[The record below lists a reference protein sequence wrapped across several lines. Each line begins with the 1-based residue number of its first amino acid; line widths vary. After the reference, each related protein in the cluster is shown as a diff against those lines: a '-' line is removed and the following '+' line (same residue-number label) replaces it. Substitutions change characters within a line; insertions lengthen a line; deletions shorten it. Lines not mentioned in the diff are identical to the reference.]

1 MTGFNWRRLSGLS
14 VTAVL
19 ALSVLTTPAH
29 AADQPAPSNPAGAFA
44 GLFSPDNPELAA
56 FQDLQGSTERV
67 RVIVLLKDRSRL
79 GSDAGEAQSLAT
91 QDDLVAQWSEKY
103 GLQLERQ
110 FGYLVN
116 GFAAT
121 MPADKMAAL
130 EAEGAVASV
139 KRERVYQ
146 TTDVAA
152 TERAA
157 DISRAVTQSALAQNA
172 AATGALAQGT
182 LATQPQE
189 NVPLEDASRDMQ
201 GAPAALADAGA
212 DGTGMVIA
220 IVDTGIDPTHRDM
233 RIDNCDTAKIKNIN
247 TAANPAF
254 TCKVPNGYNYADDNF
269 EIVDTTSSMHGM
281 HVAGIAAANGLDE
294 GQTFAT
300 TGRVEGMAPNAQ
312 LLAMKVFSNDPARS
326 RGAADGDIIA
336 AIEDSVK
343 LGADDRPLSAA
354 LPFPGEAAR
363 ISAS

>member
-1 MTGFNWRRLSGLS
+1 MTGFNWRRLGGLS
-14 VTAVL
+14 VTAALV
-19 ALSVLTTPAH
+19 LSVLTTPAL

-56 FQDLQGSTERV
+56 FQDLQGSNERV

-146 TTDVAA
+146 TTNVAA

-157 DISRAVTQSALAQNA
+157 DISRAVAQSALAQNA
-172 AATGALAQGT
+172 A
-182 LATQPQE
+182 
-189 NVPLEDASRDMQ
+189 
-201 GAPAALADAGA
+201 
-212 DGTGMVIA
+212 
-220 IVDTGIDPTHRDM
+220 
-233 RIDNCDTAKIKNIN
+233 
-247 TAANPAF
+247 
-254 TCKVPNGYNYADDNF
+254 
-269 EIVDTTSSMHGM
+269 EIGRA
-281 HVAGIAAANGLDE
+281 HV
-294 GQTFAT
+294 
-300 TGRVEGMAPNAQ
+300 
-312 LLAMKVFSNDPARS
+312 
-326 RGAADGDIIA
+326 
-336 AIEDSVK
+336 
-343 LGADDRPLSAA
+343 
-354 LPFPGEAAR
+354 
-363 ISAS
+363 